1 MPVLPFFSLFVIRLS
16 EPVSFSPL
24 LQLRRVCALLDA
36 VASPPV
42 AVATTMALV
51 MLVWN
56 DTTAR
61 GTTAMVVPS
70 FGAAALG
77 DKP

>member
-1 MPVLPFFSLFVIRLS
+1 MPVLPFFSLFVVRLS

-61 GTTAMVVPS
+61 ARDHGHGGPVFWGS
-70 FGAAALG
+70 GAG
-77 DKP
+77 G